1 MSEFERHFLGIRGN
15 EAIKL
20 IKEKFEVCALE
31 KLGTTSQDID
41 QGVIRVAGSKL
52 SKLGGRNA
60 LVKITVVQKGEP
72 SKQEQEQEQELKSK
86 PKPKPIKRIVRAA
99 TGEGGLSGQQ
109 IALQYDDRNMLG
121 ITSLR
126 EEYEIKIEPVNE
138 WLGLPGF
145 LLGHSSPLV
154 RKEAAFGLALMIVG
168 AVIGFIIGKIV

>member
-1 MSEFERHFLGIRGN
+1 
-15 EAIKL
+15 L

-31 KLGTTSQDID
+31 KLGTTDQDID

-60 LVKITVVQKGEP
+60 LVKITVVQKGESP
-72 SKQEQEQEQELKSK
+72 KQEQEPKLEPKSKSK
-86 PKPKPIKRIVRAA
+86 PKPKPIIRIVRAA

-126 EEYEIKIEPVNE
+126 EEYEIKIEPVSE

-154 RKEAAFGLALMIVG
+154 RKEAVFGLALMFVG
-168 AVIGFIIGKIV
+168 AVVGFIFGIIV